1 MRYDDRRTAG
11 RLLAGE
17 LAELPELRG
26 RDTVVLGLPRGGVP
40 VAAEVARSLGAPL
53 DVLVVRKLGVPGRP
67 EWAFGAIGEHGV
79 RVLNQDVMAAA
90 GITSSALKSVEA
102 AERAK
107 LERRVRAYRR
117 ERKPVPVAGRTAVVV
132 DDGLATG
139 ATAEAAC
146 RVVRGQGAARVVLAV
161 PVAPERSV
169 ARLRQV
175 ADAVV
180 CPSTP
185 WDFGSV
191 GAWYRDFAQV
201 PDAEVVFLLARTGG
215 PDPPA
220 GDGTPGTATA
230 VDREVQAPAT
240 GTTADPEGQAPATGT
255 GAPDPPAEDD
265 SPATAA
271 TVDREVRVP
280 AAGAHLGAQLV
291 VPDGATVAVA
301 FAHGSGS
308 GRHSPRNR
316 YVAAALHRAGL
327 ATLLLDLLTD
337 AEAHDR
343 HNVFD
348 ILLLA
353 RRLHA
358 ASVWLRAET
367 GLPVAYFGASTGA
380 AAALEAAALSGSGI
394 RSVVSRGGRPDLATP
409 AALTRLRAPTLLIV
423 GGRDRRVLSLNR
435 LAADRMHCEHRIA
448 VVPGATHLFEEPGAL
463 RTVAE
468 LARDWFAGHMGR
480 PATGASPRRP
490 A

>member
-17 LAELPELRG
+17 LAELRG
-26 RDTVVLGLPRGGVP
+26 RDAVVLGLPRGGVP

-53 DVLVVRKLGVPGRP
+53 DVLVVRKLGVPGQP

-79 RVLNQDVMAAA
+79 RVLNQDVMASA
-90 GITSSALKSVEA
+90 GITPAALESVGA
-102 AERAK
+102 AEGAE

-117 ERKPVPVAGRTAVVV
+117 DREAVPVTGRTAVVV

-169 ARLRQV
+169 ARLRRV

-180 CPSTP
+180 CPETP

-201 PDAEVVFLLARTGG
+201 PDAEVVSLLAEAAAPG
-215 PDPPA
+215 PPS
-220 GDGTPGTATA
+220 GDTSAAPSGA
-230 VDREVQAPAT
+230 VDREV
-240 GTTADPEGQAPATGT
+240 
-255 GAPDPPAEDD
+255 
-265 SPATAA
+265 
-271 TVDREVRVP
+271 RIP
-280 AAGAHLGAQLV
+280 AAGTHLGAWLA
-291 VPDGATVAVA
+291 VPDGATTAVA

-308 GRHSPRNR
+308 SRHSPRNR
-316 YVAAALHRAGL
+316 YVADALHRAGL

-337 AEAHDR
+337 GEAHDR

-358 ASVWLRAET
+358 ASVWLHAQT

-423 GGRDRRVLSLNR
+423 GGRDRQVLGLNR

-463 RTVAE
+463 GTVAE
-468 LARDWFAGHMGR
+468 LARDWFAGHLGR
-480 PATGASPRRP
+480 PVTGASPRRS